1 MGVLWFKILRDLWG
15 NKGRTLQVVLI
26 IGIGAAAIGMI
37 MGTRN
42 LVVAGMT
49 RIWTTFNPAMINI
62 LVSPSVTE
70 DELQVLRRVDG
81 VSQVEGMST
90 TTIEWRLK
98 PGDEWRQG
106 GLTAR
111 TDYQDMPLNTYE
123 LVSGDWPHGK
133 VLSADRG
140 SDSFFG
146 IPIPGKV
153 YLRVNDREVQV
164 QIGGMLYNA
173 ITTPAYFG
181 GSAQFYATQV
191 EYDRLVGN
199 SDYGQLMVNAPVWDE
214 PAVTALADRVQATLE
229 KQGKDSNRFIAD
241 PNKHFFQDNID
252 GLFYMLG
259 IMSILA
265 LILGLLLVYNT
276 MNALISRQVDQIGVM
291 KAVGG
296 RTGQILRLFLTAVF
310 IYGILALIC
319 ALPAGILGAWTMSS
333 WLVSGFGAAPGAFQ
347 VSQPAVITMVVI
359 TLMAPLL
366 ASLLPVFSG
375 ARVTVREA
383 ISTYGLNTKAG
394 LIERIGSKVRR
405 ISRMVLLTI
414 SNTFRNKW
422 RVVVMQIVLVLSGLI
437 FMMVLSVRDSI
448 SYTVNDV
455 IFQVLGSDATYLLD
469 GSYRIDYV
477 EKVALANPEI
487 SQVEL
492 WAILNA
498 KIRPAGQPE
507 SEDDKTAL
515 IFGVPLPTDM
525 YGYQIREGRW
535 LDPDD
540 SYAIVLN
547 RKLADDVGVGV
558 GDWVTI
564 KYGEFQE
571 RDWQVVGL
579 VFDPILSTSS
589 NVPRDLLL
597 RDLNQVGRVSTV
609 WVKFNEQNRT
619 AQIAIAKSVRDYFV
633 QNHIKISPQRGI
645 FGLGGD
651 STAETAQT
659 LINQFNFIIVLL
671 ALMAVIIGI
680 VGSIALSGTISLS
693 VMERTREIGVM
704 RAIGASN
711 WAIARLFIG
720 EGLILGWLSWL
731 IALPLSLPAGR
742 VMVLALGQAFNNE
755 YVYHYTPTGAIL
767 WLVIITVLSILA
779 SWLPA
784 RSATHVSVR
793 ESLAYQ

>member
-1 MGVLWFKILRDLWG
+1 
-15 NKGRTLQVVLI
+15 
-26 IGIGAAAIGMI
+26 
-37 MGTRN
+37 
-42 LVVAGMT
+42 
-49 RIWTTFNPAMINI
+49 
-62 LVSPSVTE
+62 
-70 DELQVLRRVDG
+70 
-81 VSQVEGMST
+81 
-90 TTIEWRLK
+90 
-98 PGDEWRQG
+98 
-106 GLTAR
+106 
-111 TDYQDMPLNTYE
+111 
-123 LVSGDWPHGK
+123 
-133 VLSADRG
+133 
-140 SDSFFG
+140 
-146 IPIPGKV
+146 
-153 YLRVNDREVQV
+153 
-164 QIGGMLYNA
+164 
-173 ITTPAYFG
+173 
-181 GSAQFYATQV
+181 
-191 EYDRLVGN
+191 
-199 SDYGQLMVNAPVWDE
+199 
-214 PAVTALADRVQATLE
+214 
-229 KQGKDSNRFIAD
+229 
-241 PNKHFFQDNID
+241 
-252 GLFYMLG
+252 
-259 IMSILA
+259 
-265 LILGLLLVYNT
+265 
-276 MNALISRQVDQIGVM
+276 
-291 KAVGG
+291 
-296 RTGQILRLFLTAVF
+296 
-310 IYGILALIC
+310 
-319 ALPAGILGAWTMSS
+319 
-333 WLVSGFGAAPGAFQ
+333 LVSGFGAAPGAFQ

-375 ARVTVREA
+375 ARITVREA